1 VKACAGSWNARS
13 RAAVSTSSKHL
24 DLKVHLFMAGG
35 ALVLAGIYF
44 NNHWVMWGALVVLAA
59 AFGLRF
65 LPGADAAPQE
75 DVEFG
80 IDDDSGT

>member
-1 VKACAGSWNARS
+1 M
-13 RAAVSTSSKHL
+13 STSSKHL

-59 AFGLRF
+59 AFAFRF
-65 LPGADAAPQE
+65 MPGRHAPPEEEVVHRGDE
-75 DVEFG
+75 DG
-80 IDDDSGT
+80 GGA